1 MDGTRRTDIGSGTRV
16 PVVQKQD
23 QPSGIPGTPSL
34 RRFTSRR
41 DEFKTLVGSRQRSEP
56 RLATHSMSDVV
67 CHDKPVVRV
76 IARKEFSKPL
86 TGAAQVCTVTLNPA
100 IDAGIPF
107 TQTKEAPW
115 LR

>member
-1 MDGTRRTDIGSGTRV
+1 
-16 PVVQKQD
+16 
-23 QPSGIPGTPSL
+23 
-34 RRFTSRR
+34 
-41 DEFKTLVGSRQRSEP
+41 
-56 RLATHSMSDVV
+56 MSDVV

-86 TGAAQVCTVTLNPA
+86 TGADQVCTVALNPA

-107 TQTKEAPW
+107 TQTREAPW